1 MATTTT
7 TPNTEASGLNSTEAL
22 AAVATTT
29 TTSTTTSSTTS
40 EATTM
45 APTTTTDLGAAP
57 TATDETGSES
67 TVRTLTPAVT
77 DTTSTAPTAT
87 TTAETPASPIVT
99 LTSPPPESVASV
111 SSPVRAPPATPA
123 RPATAVRSTP
133 QPIVLDSPTQ
143 AQQMALQLL
152 QSGLMEEPRR
162 SRALAALLALPD
174 ARHLEFRALDP
185 NDPPNLGRMQN
196 MEAAVGFTA
205 GEIVVPGCSDCAAG
219 HGQFAGCVR
228 VEGWLHGSCTN
239 CHFGGEG
246 SRCSLRAVPILSA
259 PVLATV
265 TGSPTGRVGLR
276 ARRPAAPAVSC
287 AAEAQL
293 EAGPRGRKR
302 TRSPPRDPRPVRRRR
317 LPASPPPTVTAA
329 HLRAAIRAGVAPTT
343 GLVRAPRGPFD
354 YRVALDDAV
363 ARFRV
368 ASPSSRERLRLEH
381 SLAGVAMQ
389 IVASSEAN
397 PGLFLEEDEDEEDEE
412 DEEEEDEE
420 EGGEA

>member
-22 AAVATTT
+22 AAVA
-29 TTSTTTSSTTS
+29 TSTTTSSTTS

-111 SSPVRAPPATPA
+111 SSPVRAPPVTPA

-133 QPIVLDSPTQ
+133 QPI
-143 AQQMALQLL
+143 
-152 QSGLMEEPRR
+152 SGLMEEPRR

-174 ARHLEFRALDP
+174 ARYLEFRTLDP

-196 MEAAVGFTA
+196 IEAAVGFTA

-228 VEGWLHGSCTN
+228 VEGWLHRSCTN

-293 EAGPRGRKR
+293 EAGTCGCKR
-302 TRSPPRDPRPVRRRR
+302 TRSPPRDPCPVCRRR

-343 GLVRAPRGPFD
+343 GLVCAPRGPFD

-397 PGLFLEEDEDEEDEE
+397 PGLFLEEDEDEEDEDEE
-412 DEEEEDEE
+412 DEEDEEEEEEEDEE